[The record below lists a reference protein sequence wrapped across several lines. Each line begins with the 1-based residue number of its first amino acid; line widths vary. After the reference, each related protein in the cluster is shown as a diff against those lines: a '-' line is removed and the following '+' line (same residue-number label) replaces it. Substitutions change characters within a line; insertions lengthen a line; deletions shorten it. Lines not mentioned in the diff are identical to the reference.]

1 MRIATLL
8 VAVALPLGAQD
19 PAASDLLNTALLNQV
34 RAHMVETLAQ
44 QPNYTCLETVE
55 RSTRSGRD
63 KDFLVEDLLRLEVA
77 LVGGKE
83 MFAWPG
89 SKQFEDTDMRNF
101 VPTGMF
107 GSGDFGLYAHSVF
120 GGRFNRFQFQGQG
133 KVDENLTVRF
143 SFQVPVEEG
152 MRISTGD
159 RIALASYHGS
169 FYAQVGTLDVL
180 RLEVQADE
188 LPKSLDLRDVTDT
201 MEYARVKIGNGD
213 FLLPSAAEVV
223 MVDSHGD
230 ASRNR
235 IRFSACHE
243 FTGESKLSFGDAD
256 ASSTP
261 GQTASAAKQEIR
273 LPRNVTLTLRL
284 VDEIDTDQAA
294 VGDAVRA
301 ALDGDVKI
309 KGQVVLPKG
318 TAVSGRIARL
328 EHSPTFTVLGLTFQE
343 AESEKVHATLDLT
356 FDEARG
362 ADLLS
367 HGSPWGIRSPLRPH
381 EGVLPL
387 RPGRLRLGRGILL
400 LWRT

>member
-107 GSGDFGLYAHSVF
+107 GSGDFGLYAHTVF
-120 GGRFNRFQFQGQG
+120 SGRFNRFQFQGQMQVG
-133 KVDENLTVRF
+133 ENVTMRY

-243 FTGESKLSFGDAD
+243 IGR
-256 ASSTP
+256 ASCR
-261 GQTASAAKQEIR
+261 ER
-273 LPRNVTLTLRL
+273 V
-284 VDEIDTDQAA
+284 
-294 VGDAVRA
+294 
-301 ALDGDVKI
+301 
-309 KGQVVLPKG
+309 
-318 TAVSGRIARL
+318 
-328 EHSPTFTVLGLTFQE
+328 
-343 AESEKVHATLDLT
+343 
-356 FDEARG
+356 
-362 ADLLS
+362 
-367 HGSPWGIRSPLRPH
+367 
-381 EGVLPL
+381 
-387 RPGRLRLGRGILL
+387 
-400 LWRT
+400 